1 MENTVLAMGHALLKG
16 ILDSLKGIIIIF
28 RLDNKLK
35 ERSELKRKKKEF
47 ESPSHQKTQSSSV
60 PEENKVWK
68 RTVQCCLLNG
78 GVFCGSILLFDH
90 ILLPF
95 LLMILRLI
103 LGSSST
109 YTQFYWTWINLVLSW
124 TFNALWVL
132 PLFTLS
138 KVINSL
144 WFQDIA
150 DSAYR
155 YTQGRPHHFTSLS
168 KLLADTLFSLL
179 IQSLFL
185 VQTMLVS
192 KLPLYL
198 LSDSIG
204 LIHMCLLYSLYAY
217 EYKWYNQGWELHR
230 RLTFIEHNFPYF
242 LGFGLTLAVLT
253 HVCSSYVIS
262 GCVFSV
268 LFPLQIIAANEADP
282 VINKSEYQLKLFSPV
297 IAISNAV
304 FNHTI
309 RPAQVKQPARR

>member
-1 MENTVLAMGHALLKG
+1 MDNTLLGMCHAFLKG

-28 RLDNKLK
+28 QLDSKLK
-35 ERSELKRKKKEF
+35 EKTELKRKKKEID
-47 ESPSHQKTQSSSV
+47 SPAPQKTSNV
-60 PEENKVWK
+60 PVQEENKVSK
-68 RTVQCCLLNG
+68 RTIQCCLLNG

-90 ILLPF
+90 ILLPC
-95 LLMILRLI
+95 LLFTLRLI

-109 YTQFYWTWINLVLSW
+109 YTQFYWTWINLLLSW

-155 YTQGRPHHFTSLS
+155 YTQGRPHHFTSIS

-192 KLPLYL
+192 KLPIYL
-198 LSDSIG
+198 IADTIG

-230 RLTFIEHNFPYF
+230 RLSFIEHNFPYF

-253 HVCSSYVIS
+253 HVCSSYIIS

-309 RPAQVKQPARR
+309 RPAQVKQARR